1 MNTSCSDTVKCR
13 LDAGK
18 SPIFRSQSPDISVRK
33 SQRVAVF
40 VRICPYEIIQN
51 SYDIAFPRSTMF
63 SSVFTIVAGY
73 LLHPKPE
80 GHGCLADKKSQ
91 CMLPI
96 VHPGLINI
104 LWRSH
109 FLLHVFSCKKPIIR
123 GMKNV
128 KPNGIVF
135 NLYTLDSQKRI

>member
-1 MNTSCSDTVKCR
+1 MS
-13 LDAGK
+13 
-18 SPIFRSQSPDISVRK
+18 SPNQSHN
-33 SQRVAVF
+33 
-40 VRICPYEIIQN
+40 IIQN
-51 SYDIAFPRSTMF
+51 SYDIAFSRSTMF

-80 GHGCLADKKSQ
+80 GHGCVWLTYFLNYGTLKKSQ

-96 VHPGLINI
+96 VHPDLINI

-109 FLLHVFSCKKPIIR
+109 FLLHVFSCNKPIIR
-123 GMKNV
+123 RMKNV
-128 KPNGIVF
+128 KPHANGVVF